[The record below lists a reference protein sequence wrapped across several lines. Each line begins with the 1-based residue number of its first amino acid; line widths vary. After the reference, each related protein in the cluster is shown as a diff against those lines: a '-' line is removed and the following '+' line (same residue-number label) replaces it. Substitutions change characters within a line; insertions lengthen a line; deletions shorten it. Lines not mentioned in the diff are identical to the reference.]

1 MSTKSVAIQY
11 LENAKEIFNSLDIA
25 LSDHRL
31 SSFILN
37 SLNKERI
44 VFRYFGYSRETEYG
58 ETTILTIKK

>member
-1 MSTKSVAIQY
+1 MAIQY

-37 SLNKERI
+37 SLNKEKI
-44 VFRYFGYSRETEYG
+44 VFRYSRETEYG

>member
-1 MSTKSVAIQY
+1 VAIQY

-37 SLNKERI
+37 SLNKEKI
-44 VFRYFGYSRETEYG
+44 VFRYFGYSRET
-58 ETTILTIKK
+58 TILTIKK